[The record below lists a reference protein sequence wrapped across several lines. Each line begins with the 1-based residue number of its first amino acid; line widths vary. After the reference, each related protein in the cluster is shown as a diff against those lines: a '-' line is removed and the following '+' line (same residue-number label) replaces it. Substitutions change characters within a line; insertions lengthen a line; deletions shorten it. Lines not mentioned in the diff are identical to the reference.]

1 MIMKNFKR
9 RGSDSTHEKGTF
21 VMGGFSKTSLSIV
34 VAMCKTQPI
43 FQGAVGIVFMTPFL
57 CQVYFLE
64 WLDLLITKSFI
75 RRGAKTINIP
85 P

>member
-34 VAMCKTQPI
+34 VAMCKTAI
-43 FQGAVGIVFMTPFL
+43 
-57 CQVYFLE
+57 
-64 WLDLLITKSFI
+64 
-75 RRGAKTINIP
+75 
-85 P
+85 